1 MKLRLTE
8 VQTGFEPLF
17 LYKENHALDAW
28 FRRAYGDEQKILLR

>member
-1 MKLRLTE
+1 MPLRGIL
-8 VQTGFEPLF
+8 LL